1 MHSSALCDVDFL
13 RENGSIM
20 QFIIHPP
27 NLNKLRKKYQ
37 NGSIRLGAKPDTPS
51 NAATYRNESHGND
64 MWEHM
69 VSAT

>member
-1 MHSSALCDVDFL
+1 
-13 RENGSIM
+13 M

-27 NLNKLRKKYQ
+27 NLNKLRKKHQ